1 MGSDPGEPV
10 WQQEPPSG
18 RRVGTQQPTCL
29 NWPGPPGQ
37 QVTRARAPPGVQF
50 PCLLWGGTGLARVRG
65 PLPQPVLYP
74 ASQEPLQQ
82 RSRIPAPGTLPIP
95 PAQAS
100 IPGPPARGPDL
111 PCPLSRLL
119 CPRLSQFQLLA
130 SSLHADL
137 PPSSPRHSI
146 PPDVYTM
153 SHHLL
158 TAFPDLPPFG
168 PGPSLTPHL
177 GLSHSACPSS
187 APQPRTCGPQ
197 VSSKPS
203 ARLGLA
209 TGPLTKPRR
218 GRGSGSRRG
227 GQEAAWKTGQ
237 PTQKP
242 CRKPPSHLRTPPP
255 APPPAACV
263 T

>member
-1 MGSDPGEPV
+1 
-10 WQQEPPSG
+10 
-18 RRVGTQQPTCL
+18 
-29 NWPGPPGQ
+29 
-37 QVTRARAPPGVQF
+37 
-50 PCLLWGGTGLARVRG
+50 
-65 PLPQPVLYP
+65 
-74 ASQEPLQQ
+74 
-82 RSRIPAPGTLPIP
+82 
-95 PAQAS
+95 
-100 IPGPPARGPDL
+100 
-111 PCPLSRLL
+111 
-119 CPRLSQFQLLA
+119 
-130 SSLHADL
+130 
-137 PPSSPRHSI
+137 
-146 PPDVYTM
+146 M

-187 APQPRTCGPQ
+187 APQPRTFGPQ

-203 ARLGLA
+203 ARIGLA

-218 GRGSGSRRG
+218 GRGSGSRWG

-242 CRKPPSHLRTPPP
+242 CRKPPSHLCTLPP

-263 T
+263 TCRGRGQRGTPPDICPGPALPSGRCVEGRTNRGTNRVYSDQAGAPPWGSSKHCRLPRPETPLPTKSPSS